1 MEELEIYYN
10 NKKLV
15 NNNFLKPTETQIQP
29 KIKYNFNF
37 NNLYTLIMY
46 DPDAVNGTRIHWL
59 VTNIKNNIK
68 NGKILLPYKGPAPPA
83 NSGKHRYI
91 FELYKQSEML
101 NVEPFEQRS
110 ISINLLRN
118 KLNLSNY
125 ISKIKFISQNESG
138 GKHKKTKRSKTVRK
152 RSHVALGIY
161 RYNKRTKRNRK
172 Y

>member
-1 MEELEIYYN
+1 MYMEELEVYYN

-15 NNNFLKPTETQIQP
+15 NNEFLKSSETQIKP
-29 KIKYNFNF
+29 KIKYNYNL

-46 DPDAVNGTRIHWL
+46 DPDAVNGTNVHWL

-68 NGKILLPYKGPAPPA
+68 NGKILLPYQGPAPPA
-83 NSGKHRYI
+83 NTGKHRYI

-110 ISINLLRN
+110 ISINLLKS
-118 KLNLSNY
+118 KLNLTNY

-138 GKHKKTKRSKTVRK
+138 GKHKKTKKRK
-152 RSHVALGIY
+152 G
-161 RYNKRTKRNRK
+161 YNKRTKRNRK

>member
-1 MEELEIYYN
+1 MYMEELRIYYN

-15 NNNFLKPTETQIQP
+15 NNDFLKPTESQIEP
-29 KIKYNFNF
+29 KLKYNFNL

-46 DPDAVNGTRIHWL
+46 DPDAVNGCKVHWL
-59 VTNIKNNIK
+59 VTNIKNTIK
-68 NGKILLPYKGPAPPA
+68 NGKIILPYKGPAPPA

-101 NVEPFEQRS
+101 NIEPFEERS

-138 GKHKKTKRSKTVRK
+138 GKNKNPKRSKVRRK
-152 RSHVALGIY
+152 SSLGGY
-161 RYNKRTKRNRK
+161 GYNKRTKRNRK

>member
-15 NNNFLKPTETQIQP
+15 NDEFLKQSETQIEP
-29 KIKYNFNF
+29 KIKYNFNS

-46 DPDAVNGTRIHWL
+46 DPDAVNGTHVHWL

-68 NGKILLPYKGPAPPA
+68 NSKILLHYQGPAPPA
-83 NSGKHRYI
+83 KTGKHRYI
-91 FELYKQSEML
+91 FELYEQSEML
-101 NVEPFEQRS
+101 NVEPLEERS

-118 KLNLSNY
+118 KLNVSDY

-138 GKHKKTKRSKTVRK
+138 SKHKKTKRRRK
-152 RSHVALGIY
+152 YI
-161 RYNKRTKRNRK
+161 KKTKRNKK

>member
-10 NKKLV
+10 NKKLI
-15 NNNFLKPTETQIQP
+15 NDYFLKPSETQIEP
-29 KIKYNFNF
+29 KIKYNFNE

-46 DPDAVNGTRIHWL
+46 DPDAVNGTHIHWL

-68 NGKILLPYKGPAPPA
+68 NGKILLPYQGPAPPPKT
-83 NSGKHRYI
+83 GKHRYI
-91 FELYKQSEML
+91 FELYRQPEML

-118 KLNLSNY
+118 KLNVSNY

-138 GKHKKTKRSKTVRK
+138 GKYKKTKRRK
-152 RSHVALGIY
+152 G
-161 RYNKRTKRNRK
+161 YNKRTKRNKK

>member
-1 MEELEIYYN
+1 MEELEVYYN

-15 NNNFLKPTETQIQP
+15 NNEFLKSSETQIKP
-29 KIKYNFNF
+29 KIKYNYNL

-46 DPDAVNGTRIHWL
+46 DPDAVNGTHVHWL

-68 NGKILLPYKGPAPPA
+68 NGKILLPYQGPAPPA
-83 NSGKHRYI
+83 NTGKHRYI

-110 ISINLLRN
+110 ISINLLKS
-118 KLNLSNY
+118 KLNLTNY

-138 GKHKKTKRSKTVRK
+138 GKHKKTKKRK
-152 RSHVALGIY
+152 G
-161 RYNKRTKRNRK
+161 YNKQFVRP
-172 Y
+172 YV